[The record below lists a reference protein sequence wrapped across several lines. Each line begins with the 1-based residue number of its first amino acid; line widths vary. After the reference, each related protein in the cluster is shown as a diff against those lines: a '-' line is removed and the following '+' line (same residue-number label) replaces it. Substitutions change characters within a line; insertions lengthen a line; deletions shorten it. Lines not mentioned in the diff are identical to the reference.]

1 MQLTMDKGNDDLS
14 SILDGGYKL
23 GSLRQLATGYD
34 CNLDDYRLF
43 RNSPTLVER
52 LD

>member
-1 MQLTMDKGNDDLS
+1 MQLTTVKGNDDLI

-23 GSLRQLATGYD
+23 GSLRQLATGQD
-34 CNLDDYRLF
+34 CILDDYVLCES
-43 RNSPTLVER
+43 SPTLVER